1 MEAKPYPEMSD
12 VIVSANGI
20 IRKPVCIAVIGLA
33 LGFSACKNPF
43 QTRTPE
49 PPKRTQSTW
58 LLPHSPGIVF
68 INLRNALAELNAVN
82 YKRCFSDSFRF
93 IPEAAVANTN
103 PGKFANWDAQKER
116 SYLEQMINPLPPDS
130 AFSLRLDSLSTVDIG
145 SESII
150 YLQDYELIAR
160 HRLQSIGVPR
170 KVSGEGR
177 FWLNKNRFEE
187 WSIYRWEDFA
197 SGSAFTWSTL
207 KAAFSQ

>member
-1 MEAKPYPEMSD
+1 MIDSAKE
-12 VIVSANGI
+12 I
-20 IRKPVCIAVIGLA
+20 IRKPVSMIVIGLVFA
-33 LGFSACKNPF
+33 YNACENPF

-49 PPKRTQSTW
+49 PPGQTQSSW

-68 INLRNALAELNAVN
+68 INLRDALAELNAVN

-93 IPEAAVANTN
+93 VPEAAVANTN
-103 PGKFANWDAQKER
+103 PGKFDGWNLQREGG
-116 SYLEQMINPLPPDS
+116 YLEQMLNPLPRDS
-130 AFSLRLDSLSTVDIG
+130 VFTLRLDSLSTVDVG
-145 SESII
+145 SESVI
-150 YLQDYELIAR
+150 YLQRYELIAR
-160 HRLQSIGVPR
+160 HRLQSIGIPR

-177 FWLNKNRFEE
+177 FWLGKNRFEE

>member
-1 MEAKPYPEMSD
+1 MHDM
-12 VIVSANGI
+12 IGSAQEI
-20 IRKPVCIAVIGLA
+20 IRKPACLVVIGLT
-33 LGFSACKNPF
+33 LGYNACENPF

-68 INLRNALAELNAVN
+68 INLRNALTELNTVN

-93 IPEAAVANTN
+93 VPEATVANTN
-103 PGKFANWDAQKER
+103 PGKFDGWNLQKEG
-116 SYLEQMINPLPPDS
+116 SYLEQMLNPLPPDS
-130 AFSLRLDSLSTVDIG
+130 AFTLRLDSLSTLDSG
-145 SESII
+145 SESVI
-150 YLQDYELIAR
+150 YLQRYELLAR
-160 HRLQSIGVPR
+160 HRLQSIGIPR

-177 FWLNKNRFEE
+177 FWLGKNRFEE
-187 WSIYRWEDFA
+187 WAIYRWEDFA

>member
-1 MEAKPYPEMSD
+1 MSD
-12 VIVSANGI
+12 VIDSAKEI
-20 IRKPVCIAVIGLA
+20 IRKPVSMVVIGLVF
-33 LGFSACKNPF
+33 GYHACENPF

-49 PPKRTQSTW
+49 PPQRTQSTW

-93 IPEAAVANTN
+93 VPEATVANAN
-103 PGKFANWDAQKER
+103 PGKFTGWNLQREGG
-116 SYLEQMINPLPPDS
+116 YLEQMLNPLPPDS
-130 AFSLRLDSLSTVDIG
+130 AFTLRLDSLSTVDIG

-150 YLQDYELIAR
+150 YLQRYELIAR
-160 HRLQSIGVPR
+160 HRLQSIGIPR

-177 FWLNKNRFEE
+177 FWLGKNRFEE
-187 WSIYRWEDFA
+187 WAIYRWEDFA